1 MRKSLLL
8 RNTVLF
14 LAAVAPAVL
23 CAQFQQPTHEELTMT
38 SDPKVPGAD
47 AVYLEYRE
55 IDNSQSAYWTTYAR
69 IKVLTEKG
77 KEAATISVPFLKG
90 DTRVNAIRGRTIH
103 SYGTII
109 PLIGKPEQLLGV
121 KNREL
126 DIEEKVFT
134 MPSVEVGSIIEYSY
148 DLSSPYLGWPRWEVQ
163 KDYFVHKEHFEF
175 LAPSDIPSNGTTYW
189 ARLPSSAAVKSGFDG
204 FYKLDMSDVPPAPH
218 EDWMPPSGALL
229 YMVNFHYWTPFN
241 TATIGADPEAF
252 WRYEGGIWST
262 AVDDLTA
269 PSKELKQAADQL
281 ISPSDS
287 DLEKARKLY
296 VAVQAFDNTDF
307 SRTKTHTEIKK
318 LKMKSSWRLE
328 ETWKQKSGSKNELA
342 WLYLALLHSEGL
354 TAYAVEVV
362 DRDKG
367 AFDRTIVDP
376 DEFDSTLVILESD
389 GKQILLDPGDKM
401 CPFQTVNWR
410 HSLASGIGQSAKGPS
425 FTTTPAQQYA
435 NNVVKRVGILTL
447 DGKGGVTGQIQI
459 AMTGQEA
466 LRWRQSA
473 LENDLSEVKKQFD
486 ETLAAIV
493 PDGVQAHIDRFEAID
508 DPNANLIAVVNIDG
522 TLGAST
528 AKRLVVPGF
537 FFETR
542 GNTPFVSEEKR
553 LTAVDMHFG
562 ERVTDQITY
571 RLPAGATVEGAPQDA
586 NIAWPNHALFVAKSL
601 TQATQ
606 ITIAQTFT
614 RAFTVVKPEEYQDLR
629 GFYQKVAA
637 ADQAQLVLTIAPAA
651 KSN

>member
-14 LAAVAPAVL
+14 LAAVSPSVA
-23 CAQFQQPTHEELTMT
+23 CAQFQQPTPDELKMT
-38 SDPKVPGAD
+38 SDPKAPGAD

-77 KEAATISVPFLKG
+77 KEAATITVPFLKG
-90 DTRVNAIRGRTIH
+90 DMRVNAIRGRTIH
-103 SYGTII
+103 SDGSII
-109 PLIGKPEQLLGV
+109 PLIGKPEQLLSV
-121 KNREL
+121 KTGGL
-126 DIEEKVFT
+126 DIEEKIFN

-175 LAPSDIPSNGTTYW
+175 LAPSDVPSDGTTYW
-189 ARLPSSAAVKSGFDG
+189 ARLPSSVAVKSGFNG
-204 FYKLDMSDVPPAPH
+204 FYKLDISDVPPAPN
-218 EDWMPPSGALL
+218 EDWMPPGGSLL

-241 TATIGADPEAF
+241 TGTIGADPKAF
-252 WRYEGGIWST
+252 WSYEAQFWST

-269 PSKELKQAADQL
+269 PSKELKQVADQL
-281 ISPSDS
+281 ASSSDS

-296 VAVQAFDNTDF
+296 VAVQALDNIDF
-307 SRTKTHTEIKK
+307 SRAQTHSERKK
-318 LKMKSSWRLE
+318 LKMKSAWRLE
-328 ETWKQKSGSKNELA
+328 ETWKQKSGSKDELA

-367 AFDRTIVDP
+367 AFDQTVVDP

-435 NNVVKRVGILTL
+435 NNTVKRAGILTL
-447 DGKGGVTGQIQI
+447 DGKGGVAGQIQI

-486 ETLAAIV
+486 EELVIIV

-508 DPNANLIAVVNIDG
+508 DSNANLIAVVNVDG
-522 TLGAST
+522 TLGVST
-528 AKRLVVPGF
+528 AKRLVIPSF

-542 GNTPFVSEEKR
+542 GRIPFVNEEKR
-553 LTAVDMHFG
+553 LTPVDMHYG

-571 RLPAGATVEGAPQDA
+571 RWPAGVTVEGAPQDA
-586 NIAWPNHALFVAKSL
+586 NISWPNHALFVAKSL
-601 TQATQ
+601 IQANQ
-606 ITIAQTFT
+606 ITIAQTLT
-614 RAFTVVKPEEYQDLR
+614 RAFTVAKPDEYPDLR

-637 ADQAQLVLTIAPAA
+637 ADQAQLVLAIAPPG

>member
-1 MRKSLLL
+1 MRNPIFLHSA
-8 RNTVLF
+8 VLF
-14 LAAVAPAVL
+14 LAALSPAVVG
-23 CAQFQQPTHEELTMT
+23 AQFQQPNPEELTMT
-38 SDPKVPGAD
+38 SDPKAPGAD

-90 DTRVNAIRGRTIH
+90 DMRVNAIHGRTIH
-103 SYGTII
+103 SDGTII

-121 KNREL
+121 KAGRL
-126 DIEEKVFT
+126 DIEKKVFT

-175 LAPSDIPSNGTTYW
+175 MAPSDVPSSGTTYW
-189 ARLPSSAAVKSGFDG
+189 ARLPSTVAVKSGFDG
-204 FYKLDMSDVPPAPH
+204 FYKLDMSDVPPAPN
-218 EDWMPPSGALL
+218 EDWMPPSDSRL

-241 TATIGADPEAF
+241 TGTIGADPEAF
-252 WRYEGGIWST
+252 WSYEARVWST

-269 PSKELKQAADQL
+269 PSKELKQVADQL
-281 ISPSDS
+281 VSPSDS

-296 VAVQAFDNTDF
+296 AAVEALDNTDF
-307 SRTKTHTEIKK
+307 SRTKTQTERKK
-318 LKMKSSWRLE
+318 LKMKSEWRLE
-328 ETWKQKSGSKNELA
+328 ETWKLKSGSKDELA
-342 WLYLALLHSEGL
+342 LLYLALLHSEGL

-367 AFDRTIVDP
+367 VFDQTIVDP

-425 FTTTPAQQYA
+425 STTTPAQQYA
-435 NNVVKRVGILTL
+435 NNTERRTGILTL
-447 DGKGGVTGQIQI
+447 DASGGVSGQLQFT
-459 AMTGQEA
+459 MTGQEA
-466 LRWRQSA
+466 LRWRQTA

-486 ETLAAIV
+486 DELAAIV
-493 PDGVQAHIDRFEAID
+493 PDGVQAHVDGFEAID
-508 DPNANLIAVVNIDG
+508 DPNANLIAMVNING
-522 TLGAST
+522 TLGVST
-528 AKRLVVPGF
+528 AKRLVIPGF

-542 GNTPFVSEEKR
+542 GNIPFVNEEKR
-553 LTAVDMHFG
+553 LEPVDMHYA
-562 ERVTDQITY
+562 ERATDQITY
-571 RLPAGATVEGAPQDA
+571 RLPAGVTVEGAPQDA
-586 NIAWPNHALFVAKSL
+586 NISWPNHALFVAKSL
-601 TQATQ
+601 TQANQ
-606 ITIAQTFT
+606 ITTAQTLT
-614 RAFTVVKPEEYQDLR
+614 RAFTLARPEEYSNLR

-637 ADQAQLVLTIAPAA
+637 ADQAQLVLAIAPER